1 MNLKPIINPARGK
14 LRVLGY
20 CSGSGNTL
28 WKAYELQKEMEQSI
42 EGCPFEI
49 VGIFADNPESKAVAA
64 AKQYGVP
71 WEAIDIRK
79 YYADREKPL
88 KDRAV
93 RAEYDRAAM
102 ALVEKFHA
110 DMILLAGYVWATTDI
125 VLDNY
130 LVVNVHPAD
139 LAVTDENGHRP
150 LAGAN
155 GIKSAFDRKMDYLR
169 ASAHLATK
177 ELDAGPLLVRS
188 PKVPVDY
195 TLHEDYET
203 RFRYYLKLVNDQN
216 RLAGARAVLE
226 LALGNFS
233 VDDENHLYYKGE
245 PAPQGLTIE
254 SWEENKPS
262 FQRDHDKLLNPKSVA
277 VIGAS
282 NRPGIGHAIV
292 KNLLDMGYC
301 GKIYAV
307 NRKGED
313 VLGVPG
319 FTDVREIPEPVD
331 LGILS
336 VPSAGVL
343 DVTEACGQK
352 GVPALVCITAG
363 FREIGPEG
371 AAREKEL
378 MRIVDKYNMRVVGPN
393 CMGVAN
399 TAPGVRLSATIL
411 SDTPPVG
418 SVAFLTQSGA
428 LGASLIDF
436 AGELDVGFSVV
447 VSLGN
452 MTNVNPC
459 DLLPMLEADENTKI
473 ICMYMETIPEP
484 YRFERVMARM
494 TKPVI
499 VVKSGRTAKGAAAAS
514 SHTGSLAGNDSV
526 ADALLK
532 KCGVIR
538 AENLEDA
545 FLLASSMTKM
555 PRLHGNRVGIISNAG
570 GLGTLTT
577 DALVK
582 YGFELPELDPDE
594 RAALAP
600 QLLPEASTHNPL
612 DLVAPAPPAHYAIA
626 AHAMIDSGKYDAIIV
641 DCVPPATV
649 DTGEVAQ
656 AMVDILKSTSIPIFS
671 CFFGPTLGAAGRA
684 VMKKGGIPTFSFPDQ
699 MVRTM
704 RYMVEP
710 APAEKSVYDCHIS
723 AEART
728 EARRLMDFAAPDAY
742 LPAEDCFR
750 LLRLYNIP
758 MAQSAYLPVGGSA
771 EALALDYPVVA
782 KVDHPDIIH
791 KSDVGGVRLGL
802 ANAQELDALLA
813 EWTEK
818 FPGLRGI
825 QVQQQISGSLEMIIG
840 ASVDPALGHSI
851 LTGLGG
857 TLVEIFKDVSF
868 GHVPL
873 APQDPERMLRSLR
886 CYPLLEGYRGST
898 KANTAQF
905 RQILMQVNQLLL
917 DFPAIREMDINP
929 LIFDEARGAFCA
941 VDARIRL
948 S

>member
-64 AKQYGVP
+64 AKQYNVP

-93 RAEYDRAAM
+93 RAEYDRDAM

-139 LAVTDENGHRP
+139 LAVVDENGHRL

-155 GIKSAFDRKMDYLR
+155 GIKSAFDNNMDYLR

-203 RFRYYLKLVNDQN
+203 RFRYYLKLVNAQN

-254 SWEENKPS
+254 SWDENRPS
-262 FQRDHDKLLNPKSVA
+262 FQRDHEKLLNPKSVA

-292 KNLLDMGYC
+292 QNLLEMGYC

-319 FTDVREIPEPVD
+319 FTDVREIPDPVD
-331 LGILS
+331 LGVLS

-363 FREIGPEG
+363 FREIGGEG
-371 AAREKEL
+371 IAREKEL

-399 TAPGVRLSATIL
+399 TASDVRLSATIL

-447 VSLGN
+447 VSMGN
-452 MTNVNPC
+452 MANVNPC

-555 PRLHGNRVGIISNAG
+555 PRLRGNRVGIISNAG

-582 YGFELPELDPDE
+582 YGFELPELEQTE
-594 RAALAP
+594 REELAKH
-600 QLLPEASTHNPL
+600 LLPEASTHNPL
-612 DLVAPAPPAHYAIA
+612 DLVAPASPSHYAAA

-656 AMVDILKSTSIPIFS
+656 AMVDILNSTDIPIFS

-704 RYMVEP
+704 RYMVQPEAVE
-710 APAEKSVYDCHIS
+710 APVYDTRIC

-728 EARRLMDFAAPDAY
+728 EARRLMENAASNAY

-771 EALALDYPVVA
+771 SALQLDYPVVA
-782 KVDHPDIIH
+782 KVDHPEIIH
-791 KSDVGGVRLGL
+791 KSDVGGVRLNL
-802 ANAQELDALLA
+802 ANAAELDALLA

-825 QVQQQISGSLEMIIG
+825 QVQQQVSGSLEMIIG

-851 LTGLGG
+851 LTGIGG
-857 TLVEIFKDVSF
+857 TLVEILKDVSF

-873 APQDPERMLRSLR
+873 SAKDPDRMLDSLR
-886 CYPLLEGYRGST
+886 CRRLLDGYRGSA

-905 RQILMQVNQLLL
+905 KQILMQVNQLLL
-917 DFPAIREMDINP
+917 DFPAICEMDINP
-929 LIFDEARGAFCA
+929 LIFDESRGAFYA
-941 VDARIRL
+941 VDARIKL